1 MKTGGSPPRTHRPAR
16 PRGRPRTGEPLHPAL
31 AEFLEAVGH
40 MAGDAVLA
48 NYREQKELAPASI
61 SSPGGNNSSPGT
73 PGEGETGEA
82 FVADSSGVQSS
93 VKGIHRGR

>member
-1 MKTGGSPPRTHRPAR
+1 MKGKESPPRLPRPAR

-48 NYREQKELAPASI
+48 NYREAKELATASI
-61 SSPGGNNSSPGT
+61 SSPRGNNRTQEAPGT
-73 PGEGETGEA
+73 SQEGEGFIRRKDA
-82 FVADSSGVQSS
+82 VR
-93 VKGIHRGR
+93 RGGG